1 MRVIFRKN
9 QMIISALAVMLA
21 VAGYL
26 TYVSDEDSWAN
37 TAAKGN
43 ENSLTS
49 QKGDTIFE
57 LSDEDLLAEN
67 QNAAQNA
74 NVADANTPADGESG
88 GNVDSTDI
96 DAANAN
102 ATGEDSADAN
112 ASEGDIVSL
121 DQDPADVGA
130 APGEAV
136 LTSGMTIADYMA
148 QSKLDRE
155 QTRGMNKEALL
166 EIINNDG
173 LGAEE
178 KQAAIDRMVAMNA
191 IAEKENAAETL
202 LKSKG
207 FSDAIVSIQD
217 GQVDVVIGKESLT
230 DAEVAQVE
238 DIVKRKTEIGVENI
252 VISLVNT
259 GNPKE

>member
-49 QKGDTIFE
+49 QKGDTVFE

-67 QNAAQNA
+67 QNAG
-74 NVADANTPADGESG
+74 VADANTLADGESG
-88 GNVDSTDI
+88 VNVDSTDI

-102 ATGEDSADAN
+102 AADGNSADVN

-173 LGAEE
+173 LAAEE

-259 GNPKE
+259 GNHKE

>member
-43 ENSLTS
+43 ENSLTA
-49 QKGDTIFE
+49 QKGDTVFE

-74 NVADANTPADGESG
+74 SAADANTPGDDQSG
-88 GNVDSTDI
+88 VNVDSTDI
-96 DAANAN
+96 DPAN
-102 ATGEDSADAN
+102 ATDADSADVN
-112 ASEGDIVSL
+112 ASDGDILSL

-173 LGAEE
+173 LSAEE
-178 KQAAIDRMVAMNA
+178 KQSAIDRMVAMNA

-259 GNPKE
+259 GNNKE

>member
-49 QKGDTIFE
+49 QKGDTVFE

-67 QNAAQNA
+67 QNAG
-74 NVADANTPADGESG
+74 VAGANTLADGESG

-102 ATGEDSADAN
+102 AADGNSADVN

-173 LGAEE
+173 LAAEE

-259 GNPKE
+259 GNHKE